1 MRQSQLPS
9 DQEFDEWLLHPIT
22 KRLMQFLEH
31 GIEEAKQDF
40 VRGALTLQ
48 DGAWQTGMK
57 QANVIGRCEMA
68 QTILDLEYQQLEKI
82 DEE

>member
-1 MRQSQLPS
+1 MRPSQPPS
-9 DQEFDEWLLHPIT
+9 DQQFDEWLLHPIT
-22 KRLMQFLEH
+22 KRLMRFLEV
-31 GIEEAKQDF
+31 GIEEAKHDF
-40 VRGALTLQ
+40 VSGALTLQ

-68 QTILDLEYQQLEKI
+68 RTILDLEYQQLERI